1 MKIFENKQI
10 GHKIKWNIF
19 GIKVTF
25 HLPPKR
31 NYYISLGYNCFVR
44 MVLTK
49 FSMKASKEQGELSCP
64 FDLCVTPLNSLAKI
78 LENDFS
84 DFLDDIDYLEQ
95 GKSFVNTKYSIYF
108 PHEDNLTLEDFKVRY
123 KKRIEN
129 FRKISVAK
137 SLKKYVFNCE
147 QNDFTVEALNKIYD
161 LLKIYCKGSPFKF
174 YVLNFQHDNI
184 PKVNLTGINPDI
196 NYKAFDVTEGFKQGW
211 LGNFDWIVKNIDKE
225 IFYNIMK

>member
-1 MKIFENKQI
+1 MKFFEYKKI

-25 HLPPKR
+25 HLPPKK
-31 NYYISLGYNCFVR
+31 NHYISLGYNCFVR

-49 FSMKASKEQGELSCP
+49 FGLKASKKQGELSCP
-64 FDLCVTPLNSLAKI
+64 FDLCYTPLSSLVKV

-84 DFLDDIDYLEQ
+84 DFLDDIECLEA
-95 GKSFVNTKYSIYF
+95 GKSFINKKYSIYF
-108 PHEDNLTLEDFKVRY
+108 IHENNLTLEDFKIRY

-129 FRKISVAK
+129 FRKISASK

-147 QNDFTVEALNKIYD
+147 QNDFTIEQLNKIYD

-196 NYKAFDVTEGFKQGW
+196 NYEEFDVTEEFKHDW
-211 LGNFDWIVKNIDKE
+211 LGNFDWIVKNINKE